1 MPAERAVEGVARFEE
16 EARRAVGIIRDGRGD
31 REGLIGSPGRHPL
44 VLAHP
49 AARGLL
55 VLVLVAPAGVGALQ
69 EVDQA
74 FAFLRLV
81 RVIVHADDVAE
92 RVEGDLL
99 RVADPA
105 GENLEAPAI
114 RLAAEH
120 GTLVGEEETP
130 AFLARDITA
139 LVADG
144 PIDAAVRAEAQP
156 VHVVTGVGDVPAET
170 RRDEFLELRH
180 PVAVGVLEAP
190 DVGDGRDVNP
200 AVEIEDP
207 GGDARDGGVEAFGED
222 GELIGDT
229 IPVGVGQ
236 LVDALLMEG
245 EVLPVH
251 RTIFVVVLEAAATGL
266 QFAGREF
273 PLVESQFIR
282 RRGQADVIGNPE
294 RVLADIEVAD
304 LATGRGGDV
313 GVASLVE
320 RHRRRVGHVER
331 PGPFHRLHLGR
342 REERREAEQGEERA
356 HGERLNPPR
365 PGKVPSDRGRR
376 APGCVRY
383 HPSGSGR

>member
-1 MPAERAVEGVARFEE
+1 MDGAQAGHAEAIGGWLQGEGVHLAVRELIEDEMPAERAVEGVARFEE
-16 EARRAVGIIRDGRGD
+16 EARRPVGIIRDGRGD
-31 REGLIGSPGRHPL
+31 REGLIGSAGWHPL

-69 EVDQA
+69 EVHQA

-105 GENLEAPAI
+105 GEDLEAPAI

-120 GTLVGEEETP
+120 GTLMGEEETS
-130 AFLARDITA
+130 AFLTRDITA

-200 AVEIEDP
+200 AVEIEHP
-207 GGDARDGGVEAFGED
+207 GGDARHGGVEAFGED
-222 GELIGDT
+222 GDLIGDA

-251 RTIFVVVLEAAATGL
+251 RTVLVVVLEAAATGL

-282 RRGQADVIGNPE
+282 R
-294 RVLADIEVAD
+294 
-304 LATGRGGDV
+304 
-313 GVASLVE
+313 
-320 RHRRRVGHVER
+320 
-331 PGPFHRLHLGR
+331 
-342 REERREAEQGEERA
+342 
-356 HGERLNPPR
+356 
-365 PGKVPSDRGRR
+365 
-376 APGCVRY
+376 
-383 HPSGSGR
+383 